1 MLIIMKGI
9 EGMITFTYYNDI
21 EKAAE
26 FYRET
31 LEFNEV
37 MNKNWVK
44 IYKLGQDSH
53 IGLVDANMGH
63 LKPAEEKPVMLS
75 VYVEDVYAV
84 HKMLEEK
91 GIWTNHPPSSS
102 GDLDMKG
109 FLTKDPE
116 GYVIEFLT
124 FYTKPYGE

>member
-1 MLIIMKGI
+1 MKGI
-9 EGMITFTYYNDI
+9 EGLITFCYYNDI

-26 FYRET
+26 FYRDT
-31 LEFNEV
+31 LEFEEV
-37 MNKNWVK
+37 MSKNWVK
-44 IYKLGQDSH
+44 IYKLGHDSH
-53 IGLVDANMGH
+53 IGLVNNKKGH

-75 VYVEDVYAV
+75 IYVEDVFDV
-84 HKMLEEK
+84 HKTLTEK
-91 GIWTNHPPSSS
+91 GVETNHPPQGS

-109 FLTKDPE
+109 FLVKDPE

>member
-1 MLIIMKGI
+1 
-9 EGMITFTYYNDI
+9 MITFTYYSDI
-21 EKAAE
+21 EKAAK
-26 FYRET
+26 FYGET
-31 LEFNEV
+31 LGFEEV

-53 IGLVDANMGH
+53 IGLVDENMGH

-75 VYVEDVYAV
+75 VIVEDVHQIY
-84 HKMLEEK
+84 KTLEKK
-91 GIWTNHPPSSS
+91 GVKTNHPPQSS

-109 FLTKDPE
+109 FLVTDPE

-124 FYTKPYGE
+124 FYTKPYGEN

>member
-1 MLIIMKGI
+1 MKGI

-31 LEFNEV
+31 LGFNEV

-63 LKPAEEKPVMLS
+63 LKPAEEKPDWIVDRFCD
-75 VYVEDVYAV
+75 DV
-84 HKMLEEK
+84 KIWNILCSDRRNIIEK
-91 GIWTNHPPSSS
+91 PLKNKKDCYYQKLPINS
-102 GDLDMKG
+102 GCQKQR
-109 FLTKDPE
+109 
-116 GYVIEFLT
+116 
-124 FYTKPYGE
+124 

>member
-1 MLIIMKGI
+1 MMKGI
-9 EGMITFTYYNDI
+9 EGMITFTYYYDI

-31 LEFNEV
+31 LEFEEV
-37 MNKNWVK
+37 LSKDWVK

-53 IGLVDANMGH
+53 IGLVDAKMGH
-63 LKPAEEKPVMLS
+63 LKPASEKPVMLS

-84 HKMLEEK
+84 HKMLDEK
-91 GIWTNHPPSSS
+91 GVKTNHPPQSS

-109 FLTKDPE
+109 FLLEDTE